1 MCDFLGSPEN
11 AVHLL
16 KPLEQILTCDDSVV
30 REKALGSSYIIVNRI
45 SKKDLIDE
53 FLPLAK
59 RMRKGD
65 LFSMRICACF
75 LYA

>member
-1 MCDFLGSPEN
+1 MCVFLGEPEN
-11 AVHLL
+11 SVNLL
-16 KPLEQILTCDDSVV
+16 KPLEQILPCDDSVV
-30 REKALGSSYIIVNRI
+30 REKALGSTQIIVNKL

-53 FLPLAK
+53 YLPLAK